1 MYQKIVSEPNP
12 SMLERIR
19 RCYSNGPIAGVY
31 MLILMIVDLFLLKL
45 IIFVIFDRFLNII
58 FPVKSIDVAID
69 FPVRDY
75 NNNKERFGDH

>member
-1 MYQKIVSEPNP
+1 MYQKIVNEPNP

-31 MLILMIVDLFLLKL
+31 MLILMIVDLFLLKY
-45 IIFVIFDRFLNII
+45 IIFVIFDRFLKII